1 LSDLGDNQLDD
12 LEMSFQDIINIV
24 SEWHDYEGLG
34 PEESKLLSIFCAF
47 IDQNITGFLDQ
58 YFAGET
64 GEIAYG
70 PYLSIMRIGLEAA
83 FQLGRATGRDNHLL
97 DPT

>member
-1 LSDLGDNQLDD
+1 
-12 LEMSFQDIINIV
+12 MSFQDIINIV

-47 IDQNITGFLDQ
+47 IDQNVAAFMDPD
-58 YFAGET
+58 FMGET

-83 FQLGRATGRDNHLL
+83 FPENQGLICNRVRRT
-97 DPT
+97 

>member
-1 LSDLGDNQLDD
+1 MDD
-12 LEMSFQDIINIV
+12 LEMSFHDIVNIV

-47 IDQNITGFLDQ
+47 IDQNVAAFMNPDFT
-58 YFAGET
+58 GET
-64 GEIAYG
+64 GEFAYG

-83 FQLGRATGRDNHLL
+83 FQLGRASGRDNSFL
-97 DPT
+97 DLP